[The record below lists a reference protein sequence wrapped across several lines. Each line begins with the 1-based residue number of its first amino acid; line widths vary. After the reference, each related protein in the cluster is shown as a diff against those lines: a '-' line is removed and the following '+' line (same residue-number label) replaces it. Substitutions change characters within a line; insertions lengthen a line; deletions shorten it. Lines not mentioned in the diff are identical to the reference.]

1 MKKLLFLVFLSISS
15 FAQNNDVESS
25 KNFQNKLNKQFAD
38 SLASPLKEE
47 DRKVFKGLD
56 FFDIDEKYIVKAKF
70 KKSKKEKSFKMK
82 TTTDREPIYK
92 KYGELTFFIDGKEL
106 VLSVYQ
112 NLDLIK
118 KPGFKDHLFLPFT
131 DLTCG
136 DESYLGGRYL
146 DMKIPKSKW
155 ISIDFNKAYN
165 PYCVYNY
172 NYSCP
177 IVPSENHLDIEIKAG
192 VKKFHD

>member
-1 MKKLLFLVFLSISS
+1 MKKILFLVFLSISS
-15 FAQNNDVESS
+15 FAQDNDVESS
-25 KNFQNKLNKQFAD
+25 KDFQDKLNKKFSD
-38 SLASPLKEE
+38 SLTSPLKEE
-47 DRKVFKGLD
+47 DRKVFEGLD

-70 KKSKKEKSFKMK
+70 KKSKKEQSFKMK

-92 KYGELTFFIDGKEL
+92 KYGELFFMIDSKEL

-118 KPGFKDHLFLPFT
+118 KPGFKDYLFLPFT

-146 DMKIPKSKW
+146 DMKKPKSKW
-155 ISIDFNKAYN
+155 ITIDFNKAYN